1 MNNEEGK
8 KLVKGFDLNTL
19 KLPQNFG
26 DSLGVTKKIT
36 RIPVRKPLKTD
47 YFRVRSGEAWRY
59 QTMILELKEENET
72 YVLHPDLWNIIPEI
86 IRPAALFV
94 GIDRRNNVFLIPV
107 PLPGADGKHNSWH
120 QSLLE
125 VLEMAKAHWVRSV
138 SNKAV
143 SGYDILVAEGNL
155 AEPDWPDLNFEE
167 LFDIAFRQRFID
179 SQEHPVIMQLLG
191 RS

>member
-1 MNNEEGK
+1 MNNEEDK

-155 AEPDWPDLNFEE
+155 AEPDFSDLNFEE